1 MAKKVKNKSPPKIKL
16 DFSSKLMGTLKLAQT
31 GSGVKFLKFST
42 KNDHSFNISKVIPI
56 YYVHYMLVI
65 SYALV
70 ILKLIHIKIFLA
82 LLHAFPVLQ
91 LVFGAFFARIW

>member
-1 MAKKVKNKSPPKIKL
+1 MILAKKVKKKLPQKIKL
-16 DFSSKLMGTLKLAQT
+16 DFSSKIMRTVKLAQD

-56 YYVHYMLVI
+56 YYVNDMLVI

-70 ILKLIHIKIFLA
+70 ILKLIHIK
-82 LLHAFPVLQ
+82 
-91 LVFGAFFARIW
+91 VF